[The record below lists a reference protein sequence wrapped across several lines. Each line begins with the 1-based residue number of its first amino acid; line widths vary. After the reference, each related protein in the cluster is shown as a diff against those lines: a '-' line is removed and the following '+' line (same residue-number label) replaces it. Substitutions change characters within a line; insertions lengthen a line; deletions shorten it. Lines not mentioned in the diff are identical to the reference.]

1 MYHNLRSFIRLTVN
15 QKTIFVTKHQL
26 DPVVHIDKSY
36 PGTMLWYFI
45 VILEDI
51 FNCLLTHTHAIILDR
66 EIDII
71 SLFLAA
77 YRNHAAVILVHI
89 SNPIIDCIF
98 QDRLYDELDRTAII
112 DFLVNIKFHAE
123 PFFIAHKLDIHI
135 APAVLQLIRDPDYG
149 SSL

>member
-1 MYHNLRSFIRLTVN
+1 
-15 QKTIFVTKHQL
+15 
-26 DPVVHIDKSY
+26 
-36 PGTMLWYFI
+36 MLWYFI

-51 FNCLLTHTHAIILDR
+51 FNRFLTHTHAIILDR

-77 YRNHAAVILVHI
+77 YRNHTAVILVHI
-89 SNPIIDCIF
+89 SNAIIDCIF
-98 QDRLYDELDRTAII
+98 QNRLYDELDRTVII

-149 SSL
+149 SAL